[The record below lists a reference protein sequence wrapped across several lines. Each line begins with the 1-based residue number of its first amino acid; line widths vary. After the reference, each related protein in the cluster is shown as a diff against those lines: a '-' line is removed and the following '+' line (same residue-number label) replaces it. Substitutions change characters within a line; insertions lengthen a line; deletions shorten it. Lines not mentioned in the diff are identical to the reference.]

1 MSDKEDT
8 LKKDEKLVADDGS
21 GVEIVYKGPKN
32 EEGKYWVSIEKKGKK
47 PVLKRMTSADMH
59 NPLALDQAKM
69 YLEKSDN
76 VPFQVG
82 RFTVTQ
88 GSVAKKPAAKKT
100 AAKKSQGGKRRKTK
114 RHGKVGGGQ
123 TGCMNEIMELYNNE
137 PEIID
142 KYAQKIRKSSLE
154 GMPKSFSSFK
164 RLFDKK
170 YKDYKTLKGGTR
182 RNRRRDWG
190 RAATEMGAR
199 AVFFLMVLLFIFN
212 IIQIARGLNFDG
224 SPNPGN
230 RILRLYRFLADPT
243 GLSDLFR
250 ITPRM
255 GGSRKK
261 SGGVHVIEPFE
272 KCDGLWK
279 LLDESKKDPIAFGK
293 KKLHIVKEYADKDT
307 LSFYKEVLE
316 EGESKIKKGRGR
328 SLSGGQGDDDLL
340 YIWVTGV
347 TGLLVWYFIETGPP
361 LFGGKRRKT
370 RRRKRGGEPHRPN
383 TKQEIMNKLGQ
394 KGYKHFQTIQKV
406 PYWNPYN
413 KKFTAPRKQIELRFR
428 HHYEGDK
435 KRYGGKR
442 RRKTRRR
449 SRKRKRRTRRRRR

>member
-21 GVEIVYKGPKN
+21 GVEIEYKGPKN
-32 EEGKYWVSIEKKGKK
+32 KYGKYLVSVQNPSKGKS

-59 NPLALDQAKM
+59 NPKALDQAKEI
-69 YLEKSDN
+69 LKKESKN

-88 GSVAKKPAAKKT
+88 GPVAKKPAAK
-100 AAKKSQGGKRRKTK
+100 RD
-114 RHGKVGGGQ
+114 GKVGGGQ

-164 RLFDKK
+164 RLFEKK
-170 YKDYKTLKGGTR
+170 YKDYKTTKGGTR

-370 RRRKRGGEPHRPN
+370 KRRKRRRK
-383 TKQEIMNKLGQ
+383 
-394 KGYKHFQTIQKV
+394 
-406 PYWNPYN
+406 
-413 KKFTAPRKQIELRFR
+413 
-428 HHYEGDK
+428 
-435 KRYGGKR
+435 
-442 RRKTRRR
+442 RKTRRR

>member
-1 MSDKEDT
+1 M
-8 LKKDEKLVADDGS
+8 
-21 GVEIVYKGPKN
+21 
-32 EEGKYWVSIEKKGKK
+32 
-47 PVLKRMTSADMH
+47 
-59 NPLALDQAKM
+59 
-69 YLEKSDN
+69 
-76 VPFQVG
+76 
-82 RFTVTQ
+82 
-88 GSVAKKPAAKKT
+88 
-100 AAKKSQGGKRRKTK
+100 
-114 RHGKVGGGQ
+114 
-123 TGCMNEIMELYNNE
+123 
-137 PEIID
+137 
-142 KYAQKIRKSSLE
+142 
-154 GMPKSFSSFK
+154 
-164 RLFDKK
+164 
-170 YKDYKTLKGGTR
+170 
-182 RNRRRDWG
+182 
-190 RAATEMGAR
+190 
-199 AVFFLMVLLFIFN
+199 
-212 IIQIARGLNFDG
+212 
-224 SPNPGN
+224 
-230 RILRLYRFLADPT
+230 YRFLADPT

-370 RRRKRGGEPHRPN
+370 KRRKRRRK
-383 TKQEIMNKLGQ
+383 
-394 KGYKHFQTIQKV
+394 
-406 PYWNPYN
+406 
-413 KKFTAPRKQIELRFR
+413 
-428 HHYEGDK
+428 
-435 KRYGGKR
+435 
-442 RRKTRRR
+442 RKTRRR

>member
-1 MSDKEDT
+1 MNNQPKLKRQTSYDQVYRTIEKSKMGKKLTNEEKQIKNAYDMSLIRGTELARNMMNKGIPISQSDKDLANLMNKSMTNFRRDVKTTQNKKVSQRRPKSLQEQLVECRNQLRLTEDA
-8 LKKDEKLVADDGS
+8 LRNAQS
-21 GVEIVYKGPKN
+21 
-32 EEGKYWVSIEKKGKK
+32 
-47 PVLKRMTSADMH
+47 KRSWH
-59 NPLALDQAKM
+59 
-69 YLEKSDN
+69 
-76 VPFQVG
+76 
-82 RFTVTQ
+82 
-88 GSVAKKPAAKKT
+88 
-100 AAKKSQGGKRRKTK
+100 K

-123 TGCMNEIMELYNNE
+123 TGCMNEIMDLYNNE

-164 RLFDKK
+164 RLFEKK
-170 YKDYKTLKGGTR
+170 YKDYKTPKGGTR
-182 RNRRRDWG
+182 RNRRRDRG
-190 RAATEMGAR
+190 RAATEMGAH

-212 IIQIARGLNFDG
+212 MIQIARGLNFDG

-230 RILRLYRFLADPT
+230 RILRIYRFLADPT

-261 SGGVHVIEPFE
+261 SGGVHVMEPFE

-293 KKLHIVKEYADKDT
+293 KNLRIVEEYADKDT

-347 TGLLVWYFIETGPP
+347 TGLLVWYFIETGPA
-361 LFGGKRRKT
+361 LFGGKKRRKS
-370 RRRKRGGEPHRPN
+370 RKKRKSRRK
-383 TKQEIMNKLGQ
+383 
-394 KGYKHFQTIQKV
+394 
-406 PYWNPYN
+406 
-413 KKFTAPRKQIELRFR
+413 
-428 HHYEGDK
+428 
-435 KRYGGKR
+435 
-442 RRKTRRR
+442 
-449 SRKRKRRTRRRRR
+449 SRKRRKRTRRRRR

>member
-32 EEGKYWVSIEKKGKK
+32 ERGQYWVSIEKKGKK

-59 NPLALDQAKM
+59 NPKALDQAKM
-69 YLEKSDN
+69 HLKKSDD

-88 GSVAKKPAAKKT
+88 GPIKPAAKK

-114 RHGKVGGGQ
+114 RHRKVGGGQ
-123 TGCMNEIMELYNNE
+123 TGCMNEIMELYNKE
-137 PEIID
+137 PEIIHN
-142 KYAQKIRKSSLE
+142 YAQKIRKSSLE

-164 RLFDKK
+164 RLFEKK
-170 YKDYKTLKGGTR
+170 YKDYKTTKGGTR
-182 RNRRRDWG
+182 RNRRDWG
-190 RAATEMGAR
+190 RVATEMGAS
-199 AVFFLMVLLFIFN
+199 AVFFLMALLFIFN
-212 IIQIARGLNFDG
+212 VIQIGRGLNFDG

-230 RILRLYRFLADPT
+230 RLMRLYRFFADPT

-250 ITPRM
+250 LTPRM

-261 SGGVHVIEPFE
+261 SGGVHVMEPFE

-293 KKLHIVKEYADKDT
+293 KNLRIVKEYADKDT

-347 TGLLVWYFIETGPP
+347 TGLLVWYFIETGPS
-361 LFGGKRRKT
+361 LFGGKKRRK
-370 RRRKRGGEPHRPN
+370 RRRK
-383 TKQEIMNKLGQ
+383 
-394 KGYKHFQTIQKV
+394 
-406 PYWNPYN
+406 
-413 KKFTAPRKQIELRFR
+413 
-428 HHYEGDK
+428 
-435 KRYGGKR
+435 
-442 RRKTRRR
+442 RKTRRR